1 MARKLS
7 IWIYNQK
14 LITMKDFKKQYEN
27 AKKKAKEFM
36 SLGQLSN
43 YFDALLEMN
52 YYKNL
57 MVAVHA
63 N

>member
-1 MARKLS
+1 
-7 IWIYNQK
+7 
-14 LITMKDFKKQYEN
+14 MKDFKKQYEN